1 MDLRQIQYFICLYE
15 EGSVTRA
22 ARRLNI
28 VQPALSMQL
37 ARLEDMLGHP
47 LFERNKQGMIPTAA
61 ARQMYK
67 LFLPIMQDF
76 LYAQSQVMAVA
87 GEISGHVNI
96 GLIASITEGVLAAT
110 LSKFSERF
118 PKVGVTIADG
128 YSATLTDWVAAGQ
141 IEAAVINNPRRHRA
155 LNVEHIADEDMVLI
169 TAVGNSVTMPS
180 PLTLGHVHAL
190 GLGLV
195 LPTRNHGLRAVLD
208 DFAQDE
214 KVELTPSFEVD
225 SLNTIVDL
233 VAGTQLATILP
244 RIVAHQGVADG
255 VLQIHPFDAPRLIR
269 KVVAIWHPR
278 RSLSPA
284 TAAFMAAIKEQV
296 LLRTLAQPR
305 FGSAP

>member
-37 ARLEDMLGHP
+37 ARLEEMLGHA
-47 LFERNKQGMIPTAA
+47 LFERNKQGMVPTAA
-61 ARQMYK
+61 ARHMYK
-67 LFLPIMQDF
+67 LFLPIIQDF
-76 LYAQSQVMAVA
+76 SHARAQVMAVD
-87 GEISGHVNI
+87 GEISGHVNV

-110 LSKFSERF
+110 LSMFSARF
-118 PKVGVTIADG
+118 PRVGVTIVDG

-141 IEAAVINNPRRHRA
+141 IEAAVINYSRRHRA
-155 LNVEHIADEDMVLI
+155 LHVEHIADEDMVLI
-169 TAVGNSVTMPS
+169 TSAAADMALPPT
-180 PLTLGHVHAL
+180 LTLGLLPTL

-208 DFAQDE
+208 DFAADE
-214 KVELTPSFEVD
+214 KVELSPSFEVD
-225 SLNTIVDL
+225 SLNTIVKL
-233 VAGTQLATILP
+233 VAGTRLATILP

-255 VLQIHPFDAPRLIR
+255 VLKVHPFTAPRLMR
-269 KVVAIWHPR
+269 QVVAISHPR
-278 RSLSPA
+278 RPLSPA

-296 LLRTLAQPR
+296 LLHTLAPVPGV
-305 FGSAP
+305 F

>member
-1 MDLRQIQYFICLYE
+1 VDLRQIQYFICLYE

-28 VQPALSMQL
+28 VQPTLSMQL
-37 ARLEDMLGHP
+37 ARLEELLGHL
-47 LFERNKQGMIPTAA
+47 LFERNKQGMVPTAA

-67 LFLPIMQDF
+67 LFLPIMHDF
-76 LYAQSQVMAVA
+76 AHAQAQVMAVD

-110 LSKFSERF
+110 LSMFSARF
-118 PKVGVTIADG
+118 PKVGVTVADG

-155 LNVEHIADEDMVLI
+155 LEVEHIADEDMVLI
-169 TAVGNSVTMPS
+169 TAAGSSVPV
-180 PLTLGHVHAL
+180 PPKLTLGQVQTL

-208 DFAQDE
+208 DVAQGE
-214 KVELTPSFEVD
+214 KVELTPLFEVD
-225 SLNTIVDL
+225 SLATIVKL
-233 VAGTQLATILP
+233 VASSQLATILP

-255 VLQIHPFDAPRLIR
+255 LLQIHPFSGHLVRRL
-269 KVVAIWHPR
+269 VAIWHPR
-278 RSLSPA
+278 RPLSPA

-296 LLRTLAQPR
+296 LLRTLAQTRP
-305 FGSAP
+305 G